1 MLRKIVHMLMGAPAA
16 EVPTEQTHF
25 EALLARVRERVAA
38 RLNSET
44 DPLELLAREVMRE
57 VVGVGGAAAGRNFDA
72 GGSNNAQA
80 ARAFFSVLVE
90 NDRLPAG
97 EQLDEGELT
106 LLKNLLVEYFSG
118 ADAVRARANEVL
130 ALIERKFSQGAFTQA
145 RILLQIFET
154 DGETRLNN
162 ERNLFY
168 EDMIMRLGTRRRHE
182 IPDLERDQIRS
193 TLAELRIAQ
202 DDEVKKALVWLG
214 REYYV
219 HLCLAVRDPAQVEI
233 WGTLAQKA
241 NTEAAER
248 LLRYVPPRRWRS
260 PASLPTL
267 DTLAASERHLS
278 DEVVKHHVQRL
289 LKMCYFLLLAS
300 GDTGYEAFIYS
311 FLDWSRQVL
320 GIEAKNLLPVIH
332 RRSVLDEVG
341 LQETLDAVFEEHYAL
356 PLAERVQGSSQF
368 KSLENAWNALFAR
381 LARLDINDVPPGHYD
396 VGGFL
401 LDELLDFEQPEPYFG
416 FKLYRL
422 T

>member
-1 MLRKIVHMLMGAPAA
+1 MLRKIVNMLMGAPAA
-16 EVPTEQTHF
+16 ELAGEQTHF
-25 EALLARVRERVAA
+25 EVLLGRVRDRVGA
-38 RLNSET
+38 RLAADT
-44 DPLELLAREVMRE
+44 DPLELLAREIMRE
-57 VVGVGGAAAGRNFDA
+57 VA
-72 GGSNNAQA
+72 GGQGARVADANMQA

-106 LLKNLLVEYFSG
+106 LLKNLLVEYFAG
-118 ADAVRARANEVL
+118 HDAVRARANEVL

-154 DGETRLNN
+154 DAETRLNN

-168 EDMIMRLGTRRRHE
+168 EDMIMRLGMRRRHE
-182 IPDLERDQIRS
+182 IPDAERDQIRH
-193 TLAELRIAQ
+193 TARELRIDR
-202 DDEVKKALVWLG
+202 DDEVKQTLIWLG

-219 HLCLAVRDPAQVEI
+219 HFCLSVCDPGQVEV
-233 WGTLAQKA
+233 WQQLARKVA
-241 NTEAAER
+241 PEARQR
-248 LLRYVPPRRWRS
+248 LLRYVPPLRWRT
-260 PASLPTL
+260 PASIATL
-267 DTLAASERHLS
+267 DTLALSEIHMS
-278 DEVVKHHVQRL
+278 DAVVKAHVQRL

-300 GDTGYEAFIYS
+300 GDTGFESFIYS
-311 FLDWSRQVL
+311 FLSWSRQAL
-320 GIEAKNLLPVIH
+320 GVEAKALLPVIH

-356 PLAERVQGSSQF
+356 PLAELVKGSSQF

-381 LARLDINDVPPGHYD
+381 LARLDVNDIPPGHYD